1 MATQTAKLVNKEDPF
16 LKNTAQIRQELETRF
31 KEYHLSLDKR
41 QQELSAELDT
51 AEREYKKN
59 RLEHEQKLCAIE
71 QIQASIRQQT
81 ESFKAMENSL
91 LFEIN
96 KQRLSIEQEYS
107 KKDIQLLL
115 DPEFNEKIQNLGNLK
130 IDILLEQM
138 ESSQTIVKSPKYE
151 TEPLEVKKTKLEV
164 TQKHVPQNPTP
175 PALCPRD
182 YSKITD
188 PIMTAVKQ
196 GDRDCDLKFPQR
208 VAVDSVTGNI
218 YIADQTSHCVK
229 VYNQQGEYLSFLGQR
244 QIDIELVHPYGVCIY
259 KNSIYITSLMEQT
272 PSKAVQPFIL
282 KFDRVDNTFQYSK
295 SCGVHGS
302 SESVFKRLTDINAD
316 QENGDI
322 YVCDEGYK
330 IHVLD
335 KNLNYK
341 RFGFN
346 QDNIVD
352 FQVKDDF
359 VYVLSHSSP
368 SSAPIVFVMQ
378 KFSGILRRRFSLSQ
392 RYDGINGLCLDY
404 YKSSFIIIVSSKNN
418 YIQVSEEIYPPTFGF
433 SEKFKILKF
442 LTTKPSTPADDGGLE
457 VRGITT
463 DLTTQKIIV
472 VQYSKDNMLQIY

>member
-1 MATQTAKLVNKEDPF
+1 MATQTAKLVNREDPF

-71 QIQASIRQQT
+71 QIQANIRQQT
-81 ESFKAMENSL
+81 ESFKAMENSFL
-91 LFEIN
+91 VEIN

-130 IDILLEQM
+130 IDILLEQI
-138 ESSQTIVKSPKYE
+138 ESSPKYE
-151 TEPLEVKKTKLEV
+151 SAPLEVKKTRLEV
-164 TQKHVPQNPTP
+164 TQKQVPQNPTP

-182 YSKITD
+182 YSKMTD
-188 PIMTAVKQ
+188 PILTAVKQ

-229 VYNQQGEYLSFLGQR
+229 VYNQQGEYLSFLGLR
-244 QIDIELVHPYGVCIY
+244 HTRKELVHPYGVCIY

-272 PSKAVQPFIL
+272 PSTYVQPFIV

-302 SESVFKRLTDINAD
+302 SESVFKRLTVINAD

-322 YVCDEGYK
+322 YVCDEGCK

-341 RFGFN
+341 RSSFN
-346 QDNIVD
+346 QNNIVD

-359 VYVLSHSSP
+359 VYILSLDGIP
-368 SSAPIVFVMQ
+368 TVYVMQ
-378 KFSGILRRRFSLSQ
+378 KISGILRRRFSLSQ
-392 RYDGINGLCLDY
+392 RYEDSINGICLD
-404 YKSSFIIIVSSKNN
+404 KSSFIIVSFKNN
-418 YIQVSEEIYPPTFGF
+418 YIQVLEENVNETRRMNTFGS
-433 SEKFKILKF
+433 SEKFKILKV

-463 DLTTQKIIV
+463 DLTTQKMIV
-472 VQYSKDNMLQIY
+472 VRHSKDNMLQIY